1 MKKMKLFKNIL
12 GVFFLSILLFT
23 GCQEEDKEFGDL
35 IAPTNITLSYEVLGQ
50 DDENPNGDGSGIVNF
65 SATADDAITFIYS
78 FGDNT
83 NNASAPNG
91 ASSHRFTRTGISS
104 YNVTV
109 IASGIGGVTSSSSVN
124 ITVFSAFDDIEAKS
138 FLSGAPISQDTDG
151 TDVISISAPATKTW
165 YLDDS
170 KTGHLGVGPSLA
182 FDIEIYGAPREYYYP
197 SFFAAPP
204 GTFCGSD
211 GDCFCDDELI
221 FTLNPDGSMNYLL
234 DNKGTTFFNG
244 NAAHQ
249 AIAGGAGGADA
260 CLDFNTSTVSNVSF
274 APGSEDWSL
283 VADPSFEARGTQM
296 NFSDSGFMSYYVGS
310 SSYEIIEITETEL
323 YVRTLDA
330 VDPNLAW
337 YHKFTSSPGG
347 GGDVDDG
354 YVYTNLV
361 WEDDFNTAGAPDST
375 KWTYDLGTTDIFGN
389 VGWGN
394 QEAQSYTDN
403 AENVI
408 VENGSLKI
416 TAKKEGG
423 DYTSARIKT
432 QGLYD
437 FTYGRVEVRAKLPSA
452 QGTWPAIWM
461 LGSNHPTVGWPSSGE
476 VDIMEQRGNDK
487 SYVEGTCHWYNTAGV
502 NNASYG
508 ENTPIENPSTEFHLY
523 TLEWTEDAIK
533 IFLDDVKYYELPN
546 SADLPFNAN
555 FYLILNIAMGGT
567 NGGDID
573 PAFTQDTME
582 IDYIKVFQ

>member
-1 MKKMKLFKNIL
+1 MKTMKTFKKIIGLFI
-12 GVFFLSILLFT
+12 LSISLFT
-23 GCQEEDKEFGDL
+23 SCQDEDQEFGAL
-35 IAPTNITLSYEVLGQ
+35 KAPTNITLNYEILGQ
-50 DDENPNGDGSGIVNF
+50 DADNPNGDGSGIVNF
-65 SATADDAITFIYS
+65 SATADDAITYIFS

-83 NNASAPNG
+83 DNASAPSGN
-91 ASSHRFTRTGISS
+91 SSHRFTRTGLSS

-109 IASGIGGVTSSSSVN
+109 TASGLGGVSSSKSIN
-124 ITVFSAFDDIEAKS
+124 IEVFSAFDDIEAKS
-138 FLSGAPISQDTDG
+138 FLSGAPISQDSDG
-151 TDVISISAPATKTW
+151 VDVIDISSPATKVW

-182 FDIEIYGAPREYYYP
+182 FDIQIYGAPREYYYP
-197 SFFAAPP
+197 SFFSAAP
-204 GTFCGSD
+204 GTFCGND

-249 AIAGGAGGADA
+249 AIAGGAGGGDA
-260 CLDFNTSTVSNVSF
+260 CLDFDTSTVSNVSF

-283 VADPSFEARGTQM
+283 VADPSFESRGTQM

-330 VDPNLAW
+330 ADPNLAW
-337 YHKFTSSPGG
+337 YHKFTSTPGG
-347 GGDVDDG
+347 SGSDDE
-354 YVYTNLV
+354 YVFTDLV
-361 WEDDFNTAGAPDST
+361 WEDDFNTDGAPDST

-389 VGWGN
+389 TGWGN

-408 VENGSLKI
+408 VEGGSLKI
-416 TAKKEGG
+416 TAKKEGN

-437 FTYGRVEVRAKLPSA
+437 FTYGRVEVRAKLPAS

-461 LGSNHPTVGWPSSGE
+461 LGSNHPTAGWPYSGE
-476 VDIMEQRGNDK
+476 VDIMEQRGDDK
-487 SYVEGTCHWYNTAGV
+487 ERVLGTSHWYNTAGS

-508 ENTPIENPSTEFHLY
+508 ESTTVENPSTEFHLY
-523 TLEWTEDAIK
+523 TVEWTEGAVK
-533 IFLDDVKYYELPN
+533 IFLDDVKYYELAN
-546 SADLPFNAN
+546 SADLPFNAD
-555 FYLILNIAMGGT
+555 FYLILNVAMGGT
-567 NGGDID
+567 LGGDID
-573 PAFTQDTME
+573 PSFTQDTME

>member
-1 MKKMKLFKNIL
+1 ME
-12 GVFFLSILLFT
+12 LL
-23 GCQEEDKEFGDL
+23 K
-35 IAPTNITLSYEVLGQ
+35 APSNITLNYEILGQ
-50 DDENPNGDGSGIVNF
+50 DADNPNGDGSGIVNF
-65 SATADDAITFIYS
+65 SATADDAITYIYS

-83 NNASAPNG
+83 DNASAPSGN
-91 ASSHRFTRTGISS
+91 SSHRFTRTGLSS

-109 IASGIGGVTSSSSVN
+109 TASGLGGVTSSKSIN
-124 ITVFSAFDDIEAKS
+124 IEVFSAFDDIEAKS
-138 FLSGAPISQDTDG
+138 FLSGAPISQDSDG
-151 TDVISISAPATKTW
+151 VDVINISSPATKVW

-182 FDIEIYGAPREYYYP
+182 FDIQIYGAPREYYYP
-197 SFFAAPP
+197 SFFSAAP
-204 GTFCGSD
+204 GTFCGND

-249 AIAGGAGGADA
+249 AIAGGAGGGDA
-260 CLDFNTSTVSNVSF
+260 CLDFDTSTVSNVSF

-283 VADPSFEARGTQM
+283 VADPSFESRGTQM

-330 VDPNLAW
+330 ADPNLAW
-337 YHKFTSSPGG
+337 YHKFTSTPGG
-347 GGDVDDG
+347 SGSDDE
-354 YVYTNLV
+354 YVFTDLV
-361 WEDDFNTAGAPDST
+361 WEDDFNTDGAPDST

-389 VGWGN
+389 TGWGN

-408 VENGSLKI
+408 VEGGSLKI
-416 TAKKEGG
+416 TAKKEGN

-437 FTYGRVEVRAKLPSA
+437 FTYGRVEVRAKLPAS

-461 LGSNHPTVGWPSSGE
+461 LGSNHPTAGWPYSGE
-476 VDIMEQRGNDK
+476 VDIMEQRGDDK
-487 SYVEGTCHWYNTAGV
+487 ERVLGTSHWYNTAGS

-508 ENTPIENPSTEFHLY
+508 ESTTVENPSTEFHLY
-523 TLEWTEDAIK
+523 TVEWTEGAVK
-533 IFLDDVKYYELPN
+533 IFLDDVKYYELTN
-546 SADLPFNAN
+546 SADLPFNAD
-555 FYLILNIAMGGT
+555 FYLILNVAMGGT
-567 NGGDID
+567 LGGDID
-573 PAFTQDTME
+573 PSFTQDTME

>member
-1 MKKMKLFKNIL
+1 MKTFKKIIGLFI
-12 GVFFLSILLFT
+12 LSISLFT
-23 GCQEEDKEFGDL
+23 SCQDEDQEFGAL
-35 IAPTNITLSYEVLGQ
+35 KAPTNITLNYEVLGQ
-50 DDENPNGDGSGIVNF
+50 DADNPNGDGSGIVNF
-65 SATADDAITFIYS
+65 SATADDAITYIYS

-83 NNASAPNG
+83 DNASAPSGN
-91 ASSHRFTRTGISS
+91 SSHRFTRTGLSS

-109 IASGIGGVTSSSSVN
+109 TASGLGGVTSSKSIN
-124 ITVFSAFDDIEAKS
+124 IEVFSAFDDIEAKS
-138 FLSGAPISQDTDG
+138 FLSGAPISQDSDG
-151 TDVISISAPATKTW
+151 VDVINISSPATKVW

-182 FDIEIYGAPREYYYP
+182 FDIQIYGAPREYYYP
-197 SFFAAPP
+197 SFFSAAP
-204 GTFCGSD
+204 GTFCGND

-249 AIAGGAGGADA
+249 AIAGGAGGGDA
-260 CLDFNTSTVSNVSF
+260 CLDFDTSTVSNVSF

-283 VADPSFEARGTQM
+283 VADPSFESRGTQM

-330 VDPNLAW
+330 ADPNLAW
-337 YHKFTSSPGG
+337 YHKFTSTPGG
-347 GGDVDDG
+347 SGSDDE
-354 YVYTNLV
+354 YVFTDLV
-361 WEDDFNTAGAPDST
+361 WEDDFNTDGAPDST

-389 VGWGN
+389 TGWGN

-403 AENVI
+403 SENVI
-408 VENGSLKI
+408 VEGGSLKI
-416 TAKKEGG
+416 TAKKEGN

-437 FTYGRVEVRAKLPSA
+437 FTYGRVEVRAKLPAS

-461 LGSNHPTVGWPSSGE
+461 LGSNHPTAGWPYSGE
-476 VDIMEQRGNDK
+476 VDIMEQRGDDK
-487 SYVEGTCHWYNTAGV
+487 ERVLGTSHWYNTAGS

-508 ENTPIENPSTEFHLY
+508 ESTTVENPSTEFHLY
-523 TLEWTEDAIK
+523 TVEWTEGAVK
-533 IFLDDVKYYELPN
+533 IFLDDVKYYELTN
-546 SADLPFNAN
+546 SADLPFNAD
-555 FYLILNIAMGGT
+555 FYLILNVAMGGT
-567 NGGDID
+567 LGGDID
-573 PAFTQDTME
+573 PSFTQDTME

>member
-1 MKKMKLFKNIL
+1 MKTMKTFKKIIGLFI
-12 GVFFLSILLFT
+12 LSIFLFT
-23 GCQEEDKEFGDL
+23 SCQDEDQEFGAL
-35 IAPTNITLSYEVLGQ
+35 KAPSNITLNYEIFGQ
-50 DDENPNGDGSGIVNF
+50 DADNPNGDGSGIVNF
-65 SATADDAITFIYS
+65 SATADDAITYIYS

-83 NNASAPNG
+83 DNASAPSGN
-91 ASSHRFTRTGISS
+91 SSHRFTRTGLSS

-109 IASGIGGVTSSSSVN
+109 TASGLGGVTSSKSIN
-124 ITVFSAFDDIEAKS
+124 IEVFSAFDDIEAKS
-138 FLSGAPISQDTDG
+138 FLSGAPISQDSDG
-151 TDVISISAPATKTW
+151 LDVINISSPVTKVW

-182 FDIEIYGAPREYYYP
+182 FDIQIYGAPREYYYP
-197 SFFAAPP
+197 SFFSAPP
-204 GTFCGSD
+204 GTFCGND

-234 DNKGTTFFNG
+234 DNKGTTFFNA

-249 AIAGGAGGADA
+249 AIAGGAGGGDA
-260 CLDFNTSTVSNVSF
+260 CLDFDTSTVSNVSF

-283 VADPSFEARGTQM
+283 VADPSFESRGTQM

-330 VDPNLAW
+330 ADPNLAW
-337 YHKFTSSPGG
+337 YHKFTSTPGG
-347 GGDVDDG
+347 SGSDDE
-354 YVYTNLV
+354 YVFTDLV
-361 WEDDFNTAGAPDST
+361 WEDDFNTDGAPDST

-389 VGWGN
+389 TGWGN

-408 VENGSLKI
+408 VEGGSLKI
-416 TAKKEGG
+416 TAKKEGN

-437 FTYGRVEVRAKLPSA
+437 FTYGRVEVRAKLPAS

-461 LGSNHPTVGWPSSGE
+461 LGSNHPTAGWPYSGE
-476 VDIMEQRGNDK
+476 VDIMEQRGDDK
-487 SYVEGTCHWYNTAGV
+487 GRVLGTSHWYNTAGS

-508 ENTPIENPSTEFHLY
+508 ESTTVENPSTEFHLY
-523 TLEWTEDAIK
+523 TVEWTEGAVK
-533 IFLDDVKYYELPN
+533 IFLDDVKYYELTN
-546 SADLPFNAN
+546 SADLPFNAD
-555 FYLILNIAMGGT
+555 FYLILNVAMGGT
-567 NGGDID
+567 LGGDID
-573 PAFTQDTME
+573 PSFTQDTME

>member
-1 MKKMKLFKNIL
+1 MKNINYIITVL
-12 GVFFLSILLFT
+12 FAIVFTFI
-23 GCQEEDKEFGDL
+23 GCQEENKEFGDL
-35 IAPTNITLSYEVLGQ
+35 ITPTNITLSYEVVGQ
-50 DDENPNGDGSGIVNF
+50 DAENPNGDGSGIVNF
-65 SATADDAITFIYS
+65 FATADDAITFIYN

-83 NNASAPNG
+83 DNESASNG
-91 ASSHRFTRTGISS
+91 VSSHRFTRTGISS
-104 YNVTV
+104 YNITV
-109 IASGIGGVTSSSSVN
+109 IASGIGGITSSSSLN
-124 ITVFSAFDDIEAKS
+124 ITVFSVFDDIEARS

-151 TDVISISAPATKTW
+151 TDVITISAPATKTW

-182 FDIEIYGAPREYYYP
+182 FDIEIYGAPKEYYYP

-204 GTFCGSD
+204 GTFCG
-211 GDCFCDDELI
+211 GGGGCFCDDELI

-283 VADPSFEARGTQM
+283 VADTSFEARGTQM

-337 YHKFTSSPGG
+337 YHKFTSSPG

-487 SYVEGTCHWYNTAGV
+487 SYVEGTCHWYNTAGA

-533 IFLDDVKYYELPN
+533 IFLDDVQYYELPN
-546 SADLPFNAN
+546 SVDLPFNGN
-555 FYLILNIAMGGT
+555 FYLILNVAMGGT
-567 NGGDID
+567 NGGNID
-573 PAFTQDTME
+573 PAFTEDTME
-582 IDYIKVFQ
+582 IDYVKVFQ

>member
-1 MKKMKLFKNIL
+1 MKLFKNIL

-35 IAPTNITLSYEVLGQ
+35 IAPTNINLSYEVLGQ

-91 ASSHRFTRTGISS
+91 ATSHRFTRTGISS

-109 IASGIGGVTSSSSVN
+109 IASGKGGITSSSSVN

-138 FLSGAPISQDTDG
+138 FLTGAPISQDTDG
-151 TDVISISAPATKTW
+151 ADVISISAPATKTW

-283 VADPSFEARGTQM
+283 VADPSFESRGTQM

-330 VDPNLAW
+330 ADPNLAW

-347 GGDVDDG
+347 GDVDNG
-354 YVYTNLV
+354 YVYTNLI
-361 WEDDFNTAGAPDST
+361 WEDDFNTAGAPDDT
-375 KWTYDLGTTDIFGN
+375 KWTYDLGTGSN
-389 VGWGN
+389 GWGN
-394 QEAQSYTDN
+394 GESQSYTNDS
-403 AENVI
+403 ENVI
-408 VENGSLKI
+408 VEDGSLKI
-416 TAKKEGG
+416 TAIKEGAN
-423 DYTSARIKT
+423 YTSARIKS
-432 QGLYD
+432 QGLYE
-437 FTYGRVEVRAKLPSA
+437 FTYGRVEVRAKLI
-452 QGTWPAIWM
+452 Q
-461 LGSNHPTVGWPSSGE
+461 
-476 VDIMEQRGNDK
+476 
-487 SYVEGTCHWYNTAGV
+487 
-502 NNASYG
+502 
-508 ENTPIENPSTEFHLY
+508 
-523 TLEWTEDAIK
+523 
-533 IFLDDVKYYELPN
+533 
-546 SADLPFNAN
+546 
-555 FYLILNIAMGGT
+555 
-567 NGGDID
+567 
-573 PAFTQDTME
+573 
-582 IDYIKVFQ
+582 

>member
-1 MKKMKLFKNIL
+1 MKTMKTFKKIIGLFI
-12 GVFFLSILLFT
+12 LSISLFT
-23 GCQEEDKEFGDL
+23 SCQDEDQEFGAL
-35 IAPTNITLSYEVLGQ
+35 KAPTNITLNYEVLGQ
-50 DDENPNGDGSGIVNF
+50 DADNPNGDGSGIVNF
-65 SATADDAITFIYS
+65 SATADDAITYIYS

-83 NNASAPNG
+83 DNASAPSGN
-91 ASSHRFTRTGISS
+91 SSHRFTRTGLSS

-109 IASGIGGVTSSSSVN
+109 TASGLGGVTSSKSIN
-124 ITVFSAFDDIEAKS
+124 IEVFSAFDDIEAKS
-138 FLSGAPISQDTDG
+138 FLSGAPISQDSDG
-151 TDVISISAPATKTW
+151 LDVINISSPVTKVW

-182 FDIEIYGAPREYYYP
+182 FDIQIYGAPREYYYP
-197 SFFAAPP
+197 SFFSAAP
-204 GTFCGSD
+204 GTFCGND

-221 FTLNPDGSMNYLL
+221 FTLNPDGSMDYLL

-249 AIAGGAGGADA
+249 AIAGGAGGGDA
-260 CLDFNTSTVSNVSF
+260 CLDFDTSTVSNVSF

-283 VADPSFEARGTQM
+283 VADPSFESRGTQM

-330 VDPNLAW
+330 ADPNLAW
-337 YHKFTSSPGG
+337 YHKFTSTPGG
-347 GGDVDDG
+347 SGSDDE
-354 YVYTNLV
+354 YVFTDLV
-361 WEDDFNTAGAPDST
+361 WEDDFNTDGAPDST

-389 VGWGN
+389 TGWGN

-408 VENGSLKI
+408 VEGGSLKI
-416 TAKKEGG
+416 TAKKEGN

-437 FTYGRVEVRAKLPSA
+437 FTYGRVEVRAKLPAS

-461 LGSNHPTVGWPSSGE
+461 LGSNHPTAGWPYSGE
-476 VDIMEQRGNDK
+476 VDIMEQRGDDK
-487 SYVEGTCHWYNTAGV
+487 ERVLGTSHWYNTAGS

-508 ENTPIENPSTEFHLY
+508 ESTTVENPSTEFHLY
-523 TLEWTEDAIK
+523 TVEWTEGAVK
-533 IFLDDVKYYELPN
+533 IFLDDVKYYELTN
-546 SADLPFNAN
+546 SADLPFNAD
-555 FYLILNIAMGGT
+555 FYLILNVAMGGT
-567 NGGDID
+567 LGGDID
-573 PAFTQDTME
+573 PSFTQDTME

>member
-1 MKKMKLFKNIL
+1 MKTFKKIIGLFI
-12 GVFFLSILLFT
+12 LSISLFT
-23 GCQEEDKEFGDL
+23 SCQDEDQEFGAL
-35 IAPTNITLSYEVLGQ
+35 KAPTNITLNYEVLGQ
-50 DDENPNGDGSGIVNF
+50 DADNPNGDGSGIVNF
-65 SATADDAITFIYS
+65 SATADDAITYIYS

-83 NNASAPNG
+83 DNASAPSGN
-91 ASSHRFTRTGISS
+91 SSHRFTRTGLSS

-109 IASGIGGVTSSSSVN
+109 TASGLGGVTSSKSIN
-124 ITVFSAFDDIEAKS
+124 IEVFSAFDDIEAKS
-138 FLSGAPISQDTDG
+138 FLSGAPISQDSDG
-151 TDVISISAPATKTW
+151 LDVINISSPVTKVW

-182 FDIEIYGAPREYYYP
+182 FDIQIYGAPREYYYP
-197 SFFAAPP
+197 SFFSAAP
-204 GTFCGSD
+204 GTFCGND

-249 AIAGGAGGADA
+249 AIAGGAGGGDA
-260 CLDFNTSTVSNVSF
+260 CLDFDTSTVSNVSF

-283 VADPSFEARGTQM
+283 VADPSFESRGTQM

-330 VDPNLAW
+330 ADPNLAW
-337 YHKFTSSPGG
+337 YHKFTSTPGG
-347 GGDVDDG
+347 SGSDDE
-354 YVYTNLV
+354 YVFTDLV
-361 WEDDFNTAGAPDST
+361 WEDDFNTDGAPDST

-389 VGWGN
+389 TGWGN

-408 VENGSLKI
+408 VEGGSLKI
-416 TAKKEGG
+416 TAKKEGN

-437 FTYGRVEVRAKLPSA
+437 FTYGRVEVRAKLPAS

-461 LGSNHPTVGWPSSGE
+461 LGSNHPTAGWPYSGE
-476 VDIMEQRGNDK
+476 VDIMEQRGDDK
-487 SYVEGTCHWYNTAGV
+487 ERVLGTSHWYNTAGS

-508 ENTPIENPSTEFHLY
+508 ESTAVENPSTEFHLY
-523 TLEWTEDAIK
+523 TVEWTEGAVK
-533 IFLDDVKYYELPN
+533 IFLDDVKYYELTN
-546 SADLPFNAN
+546 SADLPFNAD
-555 FYLILNIAMGGT
+555 FYLILNVAMGGT
-567 NGGDID
+567 LGGDID
-573 PAFTQDTME
+573 PSFTQDTME

>member
-1 MKKMKLFKNIL
+1 MKTMKTFKKIIGLFIL
-12 GVFFLSILLFT
+12 SLSLFT
-23 GCQEEDKEFGDL
+23 SCQDEDQEFGVL
-35 IAPTNITLSYEVLGQ
+35 IAPTNITLNYEVLGQ
-50 DDENPNGDGSGIVNF
+50 DADNPNGDGSGIVNF
-65 SATADDAITFIYS
+65 SASADDAITYIYS

-83 NNASAPNG
+83 DNASAPSGN
-91 ASSHRFTRTGISS
+91 SSHRFTRTGLSS

-109 IASGIGGVTSSSSVN
+109 TASGLGGVTSSKSIN
-124 ITVFSAFDDIEAKS
+124 IEVFSAFDDIEAKS
-138 FLSGAPISQDTDG
+138 FLTGAPISQDSDG
-151 TDVISISAPATKTW
+151 LDVIDISSPATKTW

-182 FDIEIYGAPREYYYP
+182 FDIQIYGAPREYYYP
-197 SFFAAPP
+197 SFFSAAP
-204 GTFCGSD
+204 GTFCGND

-221 FTLNPDGSMNYLL
+221 FTLNPDGSMDYLL

-249 AIAGGAGGADA
+249 AIAGGAGGGDA
-260 CLDFNTSTVSNVSF
+260 CLDFDTSTVSNVSF

-283 VADPSFEARGTQM
+283 VADPSFESRGTQM

-330 VDPNLAW
+330 ADPNLAW
-337 YHKFTSSPGG
+337 YHKFTSIPGG
-347 GGDVDDG
+347 GDSDDE
-354 YVYTNLV
+354 YVFTDLV
-361 WEDDFNTAGAPDST
+361 WEDDFNTDGTPDSS

-389 VGWGN
+389 TGWGN

-403 AENVI
+403 PENVI
-408 VENGSLKI
+408 VEGGSLKI
-416 TAKKEGG
+416 TAKKEGN

-437 FTYGRVEVRAKLPSA
+437 FTYGRVEVRAKLPAS

-461 LGSNHPTVGWPSSGE
+461 LGSNHPTAGWPYSGE
-476 VDIMEQRGNDK
+476 VDIMEQRGDDK
-487 SYVEGTCHWYNTAGV
+487 ERVLGTSHWYNTAGS

-508 ENTPIENPSTEFHLY
+508 ENTTVENSSTEFHLY
-523 TLEWTEDAIK
+523 TVEWTEGAVK
-533 IFLDDVKYYELPN
+533 IFLDDVKYYELTN
-546 SADLPFNAN
+546 SADLPFNAD
-555 FYLILNIAMGGT
+555 FYLILNVAMGGT
-567 NGGDID
+567 LGGDID
-573 PAFTQDTME
+573 PSFTQDTME

>member
-1 MKKMKLFKNIL
+1 MKRFKKINGLFI
-12 GVFFLSILLFT
+12 LSIFLFT
-23 GCQEEDKEFGDL
+23 SCQDEDQEFGAL
-35 IAPTNITLSYEVLGQ
+35 KAPSNITLNYEIFGQ
-50 DDENPNGDGSGIVNF
+50 DADNPNGDGSGIVNF
-65 SATADDAITFIYS
+65 SATADDAITYIYS

-83 NNASAPNG
+83 DNASAPSGN
-91 ASSHRFTRTGISS
+91 SSHRFTRTGLSS

-109 IASGIGGVTSSSSVN
+109 TASGLGGVTSSKSIN
-124 ITVFSAFDDIEAKS
+124 IEVFSAFDDIEAKS
-138 FLSGAPISQDTDG
+138 FLSGAPISQDSDG
-151 TDVISISAPATKTW
+151 LDVINISSPVTKVW

-182 FDIEIYGAPREYYYP
+182 FDIQIYGAPREYYYP
-197 SFFAAPP
+197 SFFSAPP
-204 GTFCGSD
+204 GTFCGND

-234 DNKGTTFFNG
+234 DNKGTTFFNA

-249 AIAGGAGGADA
+249 AIAGGAGGGDA
-260 CLDFNTSTVSNVSF
+260 CLDFDTSTVSNVSF

-283 VADPSFEARGTQM
+283 VADPSFESRGTQM

-330 VDPNLAW
+330 ADPNLAW
-337 YHKFTSSPGG
+337 YHKFTSTPGG
-347 GGDVDDG
+347 SGSDDE
-354 YVYTNLV
+354 YVFTDLV
-361 WEDDFNTAGAPDST
+361 WEDDFNTDGAPDST

-389 VGWGN
+389 TGWGN

-408 VENGSLKI
+408 VEGGSLKI
-416 TAKKEGG
+416 TAKKEGN

-437 FTYGRVEVRAKLPSA
+437 FTYGRVEVRAKLPAS

-461 LGSNHPTVGWPSSGE
+461 LGSNHPTAGWPYSGE
-476 VDIMEQRGNDK
+476 VDIMEQRGDDK
-487 SYVEGTCHWYNTAGV
+487 ERVLGTSHWYNTAGS

-508 ENTPIENPSTEFHLY
+508 ESTTVENPSTEFHLY
-523 TLEWTEDAIK
+523 TVEWTEGAVK
-533 IFLDDVKYYELPN
+533 IFLDDVKYYELTN
-546 SADLPFNAN
+546 SADLPFNAD
-555 FYLILNIAMGGT
+555 FYLILNVAMGGT
-567 NGGDID
+567 LGGDID
-573 PAFTQDTME
+573 PSFTQDTME

>member
-1 MKKMKLFKNIL
+1 MKTFKKIIGLFI
-12 GVFFLSILLFT
+12 LSIFLFT
-23 GCQEEDKEFGDL
+23 SCQDEDQEFGAL
-35 IAPTNITLSYEVLGQ
+35 KAPSNITLNYEIFGQ
-50 DDENPNGDGSGIVNF
+50 DADNPNGDGSGIVNF
-65 SATADDAITFIYS
+65 SATADDAITYIYS

-83 NNASAPNG
+83 DNASAPSGN
-91 ASSHRFTRTGISS
+91 SSHRFTRTGLSS

-109 IASGIGGVTSSSSVN
+109 TASGLGGVTSSKSIN
-124 ITVFSAFDDIEAKS
+124 IEVFSAFDDIEAKS
-138 FLSGAPISQDTDG
+138 FLSGAPISQDSDG
-151 TDVISISAPATKTW
+151 LDVINISSPVTKVW

-182 FDIEIYGAPREYYYP
+182 FDIQIYGAPREYYYP
-197 SFFAAPP
+197 SFFSAAP
-204 GTFCGSD
+204 GTFCGND

-234 DNKGTTFFNG
+234 DNKGTTFFNA

-249 AIAGGAGGADA
+249 AIAGGAGGGDA
-260 CLDFNTSTVSNVSF
+260 CLDFDTSTVSNVSF

-283 VADPSFEARGTQM
+283 VADPSFESRGTQM

-330 VDPNLAW
+330 ADPNLAW
-337 YHKFTSSPGG
+337 YHKFTSTPGG
-347 GGDVDDG
+347 SGSDDE
-354 YVYTNLV
+354 YVFTDLV
-361 WEDDFNTAGAPDST
+361 WEDDFNTDGAPDST

-389 VGWGN
+389 TGWGN

-408 VENGSLKI
+408 VEGGSLKI
-416 TAKKEGG
+416 TAKKEGN

-437 FTYGRVEVRAKLPSA
+437 FTYGRVEVRAKLPAS

-461 LGSNHPTVGWPSSGE
+461 LGSNHPTAGWPYSGE
-476 VDIMEQRGNDK
+476 VDIMEQRGDDK
-487 SYVEGTCHWYNTAGV
+487 ERVLGTSHWYNTAGS

-508 ENTPIENPSTEFHLY
+508 ESTTVENPSTEFHLY
-523 TLEWTEDAIK
+523 TVEWTEGAVK
-533 IFLDDVKYYELPN
+533 IFLDDVKYYELTN
-546 SADLPFNAN
+546 SADLPFNAD
-555 FYLILNIAMGGT
+555 FYLILNVAMGGT
-567 NGGDID
+567 LGGDID
-573 PAFTQDTME
+573 PSFTQDTME

>member
-1 MKKMKLFKNIL
+1 MKTFKKIIGLFIL
-12 GVFFLSILLFT
+12 SFSLFT
-23 GCQEEDKEFGDL
+23 SCQDEDQEFGAL
-35 IAPTNITLSYEVLGQ
+35 KAPTNITLNYEVLGQ
-50 DDENPNGDGSGIVNF
+50 DADNPNGDGSGIVNF
-65 SATADDAITFIYS
+65 SATADDAITYIYS

-83 NNASAPNG
+83 DNASAPSGN
-91 ASSHRFTRTGISS
+91 SSHRFTRTGLSS

-109 IASGIGGVTSSSSVN
+109 TASGLGGVTSSKSIN
-124 ITVFSAFDDIEAKS
+124 IEVFSAFDDIEAKS
-138 FLSGAPISQDTDG
+138 FLSGAPISQDSDG
-151 TDVISISAPATKTW
+151 LDVINISSPVTKVW

-182 FDIEIYGAPREYYYP
+182 FDIQIYGAPREYYYP
-197 SFFAAPP
+197 SFFSAAP
-204 GTFCGSD
+204 GTFCGND

-249 AIAGGAGGADA
+249 AIAGGAGGGDA
-260 CLDFNTSTVSNVSF
+260 CLDFDTSTVSNVSF

-283 VADPSFEARGTQM
+283 VADPSFESRGTQM

-330 VDPNLAW
+330 ADPNLAW
-337 YHKFTSSPGG
+337 YHKFTSTPGG
-347 GGDVDDG
+347 SGSDDE
-354 YVYTNLV
+354 YVFTDLV
-361 WEDDFNTAGAPDST
+361 WEDDFNTDGAPDST

-389 VGWGN
+389 TGWGN

-408 VENGSLKI
+408 VEGGSLKI
-416 TAKKEGG
+416 TAKKEGN

-437 FTYGRVEVRAKLPSA
+437 FTYGRVEVRAKLPAS

-461 LGSNHPTVGWPSSGE
+461 LGSNHPTAGWPYSGE
-476 VDIMEQRGNDK
+476 VDIMEQRGDDK
-487 SYVEGTCHWYNTAGV
+487 ERVLGTSHWYNTAGS

-508 ENTPIENPSTEFHLY
+508 ESTTVENPSTEFHLY
-523 TLEWTEDAIK
+523 TVEWTEGAVK
-533 IFLDDVKYYELPN
+533 IFLDDVKYYELTN
-546 SADLPFNAN
+546 SADLPFNAD
-555 FYLILNIAMGGT
+555 FYLILNVAMGGT
-567 NGGDID
+567 LGGDID
-573 PAFTQDTME
+573 PSFTQDTME

>member
-1 MKKMKLFKNIL
+1 MKTMKTFKKIIGLFI
-12 GVFFLSILLFT
+12 LSISLFT
-23 GCQEEDKEFGDL
+23 SCQDEDQEFGAL
-35 IAPTNITLSYEVLGQ
+35 KAPTNITLNYEVLGQ
-50 DDENPNGDGSGIVNF
+50 DADNPNGDGSGIVNF
-65 SATADDAITFIYS
+65 SATADDAITYIYS

-83 NNASAPNG
+83 DNASAPSGN
-91 ASSHRFTRTGISS
+91 SSHRFTRTGLSS

-109 IASGIGGVTSSSSVN
+109 TASGLGGVTSSKSIN
-124 ITVFSAFDDIEAKS
+124 IEVFSAFDDIEAKS
-138 FLSGAPISQDTDG
+138 FLSGAPISQDSDG
-151 TDVISISAPATKTW
+151 LDVINISSPVTKVW

-182 FDIEIYGAPREYYYP
+182 FDIQIYGAPREYYYP
-197 SFFAAPP
+197 SFFSAPP
-204 GTFCGSD
+204 GTFCGND

-234 DNKGTTFFNG
+234 DNKGTTFFNA

-249 AIAGGAGGADA
+249 AIAGGAGGGDA
-260 CLDFNTSTVSNVSF
+260 CLDFDTSTVSNVSF

-283 VADPSFEARGTQM
+283 VADPSFESRGTQM

-330 VDPNLAW
+330 ADPNLAW
-337 YHKFTSSPGG
+337 YHKFTSTPGG
-347 GGDVDDG
+347 SGSDDE
-354 YVYTNLV
+354 YVFTDLV
-361 WEDDFNTAGAPDST
+361 WEDDFNTDGAPDST

-389 VGWGN
+389 TGWGN

-408 VENGSLKI
+408 VEGGSLKI
-416 TAKKEGG
+416 TAKKEGN

-437 FTYGRVEVRAKLPSA
+437 FTYGRVEVRAKLPAS

-461 LGSNHPTVGWPSSGE
+461 LGSNHPTAGWPYSGE
-476 VDIMEQRGNDK
+476 VDIMEQRGDDK
-487 SYVEGTCHWYNTAGV
+487 ERVLGTSHWYNTAGS

-508 ENTPIENPSTEFHLY
+508 ESTTVENPSTEFHLY
-523 TLEWTEDAIK
+523 TVEWTEGAVK
-533 IFLDDVKYYELPN
+533 IFLDDVKYYELTN
-546 SADLPFNAN
+546 SADLPFNAD
-555 FYLILNIAMGGT
+555 FYLILNVAMGGT
-567 NGGDID
+567 LGGDID
-573 PAFTQDTME
+573 PSFTQDTME

>member
-1 MKKMKLFKNIL
+1 MKTFKKIIGLFI
-12 GVFFLSILLFT
+12 LSISLFT
-23 GCQEEDKEFGDL
+23 SCQDEDQEFGAL
-35 IAPTNITLSYEVLGQ
+35 KAPTNITLNYEVLGQ
-50 DDENPNGDGSGIVNF
+50 DADNPNGDGSGIVNF
-65 SATADDAITFIYS
+65 SATADDAITYIYS

-83 NNASAPNG
+83 DNASAPSGN
-91 ASSHRFTRTGISS
+91 SSHRFTRTGLSS

-109 IASGIGGVTSSSSVN
+109 TASGLGGVTSSKSIN
-124 ITVFSAFDDIEAKS
+124 IEVFSAFDDIEAKS
-138 FLSGAPISQDTDG
+138 FLSGAPISQDSDG
-151 TDVISISAPATKTW
+151 VDVINISSPATKVW

-182 FDIEIYGAPREYYYP
+182 FDIQIYGAPREYYYP
-197 SFFAAPP
+197 SFFSAAP
-204 GTFCGSD
+204 GTFCGND

-249 AIAGGAGGADA
+249 AIAGGAGGGDA
-260 CLDFNTSTVSNVSF
+260 CLDFDTSTVSNVSF

-283 VADPSFEARGTQM
+283 VADPSFESRGTQM

-330 VDPNLAW
+330 ADPNLAW
-337 YHKFTSSPGG
+337 YHKFTSTPGG
-347 GGDVDDG
+347 SGSDDE
-354 YVYTNLV
+354 YVFTDLV
-361 WEDDFNTAGAPDST
+361 WEDDFNTDGAPDST

-389 VGWGN
+389 TGWGN

-408 VENGSLKI
+408 VEGGSLKI
-416 TAKKEGG
+416 TAKKEGN

-437 FTYGRVEVRAKLPSA
+437 FTYGRVEVRAKLPAS

-461 LGSNHPTVGWPSSGE
+461 LGSNHPTAGWPYSGE
-476 VDIMEQRGNDK
+476 VDIMEQRGDDK
-487 SYVEGTCHWYNTAGV
+487 ERVLGTSHWYNTAGS

-508 ENTPIENPSTEFHLY
+508 ESTTVENPSTEFHLY
-523 TLEWTEDAIK
+523 TVEWTEGAVK
-533 IFLDDVKYYELPN
+533 IFLDDVKYYELTN
-546 SADLPFNAN
+546 SADLPFNAD
-555 FYLILNIAMGGT
+555 FYLILNVAMGGT
-567 NGGDID
+567 LGGDID
-573 PAFTQDTME
+573 PSFTQDTME

>member
-1 MKKMKLFKNIL
+1 MKTMKTFKKIIGLFIL
-12 GVFFLSILLFT
+12 SFSLFT
-23 GCQEEDKEFGDL
+23 SCQDEDQEFGVL
-35 IAPTNITLSYEVLGQ
+35 KAPSNITLNYEILGQ
-50 DDENPNGDGSGIVNF
+50 DADNPNGDGSGIVNF
-65 SATADDAITFIYS
+65 SASADDAITYIYS

-83 NNASAPNG
+83 NNASAPSGN
-91 ASSHRFTRTGISS
+91 SSHRFTRTGLSS

-109 IASGIGGVTSSSSVN
+109 TASGLGGVTSSKSIN
-124 ITVFSAFDDIEAKS
+124 IEVFSAFDDIEAKS
-138 FLSGAPISQDTDG
+138 FLTGAPISQDSDG
-151 TDVISISAPATKTW
+151 VDVIDISSPATKTW

-182 FDIEIYGAPREYYYP
+182 FDIQIYGAPREYYYP
-197 SFFAAPP
+197 SFFSAAP
-204 GTFCGSD
+204 GTFCGND

-249 AIAGGAGGADA
+249 AIAGGAGGGDA
-260 CLDFNTSTVSNVSF
+260 CLDFDTSTVSNVSF

-283 VADPSFEARGTQM
+283 VADPSFESRGTQM

-330 VDPNLAW
+330 ADPNLAW
-337 YHKFTSSPGG
+337 YHKFTSTPGG
-347 GGDVDDG
+347 SGSDDE
-354 YVYTNLV
+354 YVFTDLV
-361 WEDDFNTAGAPDST
+361 WEDDFNTDGAPDST

-389 VGWGN
+389 TGWGN

-408 VENGSLKI
+408 VEGGSLKI
-416 TAKKEGG
+416 TAKKEGN

-437 FTYGRVEVRAKLPSA
+437 FTYGRVEVRAKLPAS

-461 LGSNHPTVGWPSSGE
+461 LGSNHPTAGWPYSGE
-476 VDIMEQRGNDK
+476 VDIMEQRGDDK
-487 SYVEGTCHWYNTAGV
+487 GRVLGTSHWYNTAGS

-508 ENTPIENPSTEFHLY
+508 ESTTVENPSTEFHLY
-523 TLEWTEDAIK
+523 TVEWTEGAVK
-533 IFLDDVKYYELPN
+533 IFLDDVKYYELTN
-546 SADLPFNAN
+546 SADLPFNAD
-555 FYLILNIAMGGT
+555 FYLILNVAMGGT
-567 NGGDID
+567 LGGDID
-573 PAFTQDTME
+573 PSFTQDTME

>member
-1 MKKMKLFKNIL
+1 MKTFKKIIGLFI
-12 GVFFLSILLFT
+12 LSIFLFT
-23 GCQEEDKEFGDL
+23 SCQDEDQEFGAL
-35 IAPTNITLSYEVLGQ
+35 KAPSNITLNYEIFGQ
-50 DDENPNGDGSGIVNF
+50 DADNPNGDGSGIVNF
-65 SATADDAITFIYS
+65 SATADDAITYIYS

-83 NNASAPNG
+83 DNASAPSGN
-91 ASSHRFTRTGISS
+91 SSHRFTRTGLSS

-109 IASGIGGVTSSSSVN
+109 TASGLGGVTSSKSIN
-124 ITVFSAFDDIEAKS
+124 IEVFSAFDDIEAKS
-138 FLSGAPISQDTDG
+138 FLSGAPISQDSDG
-151 TDVISISAPATKTW
+151 LDVINISSPVTKVW

-182 FDIEIYGAPREYYYP
+182 FDIQIYGAPREYYYP
-197 SFFAAPP
+197 SFFSAPP
-204 GTFCGSD
+204 GTFCGND

-234 DNKGTTFFNG
+234 DNKGTTFFNA

-249 AIAGGAGGADA
+249 AIAGGAGGGDA
-260 CLDFNTSTVSNVSF
+260 CLDFDTSTVSNVSF

-283 VADPSFEARGTQM
+283 VADPSFESRGTQM

-330 VDPNLAW
+330 ADPNLAW
-337 YHKFTSSPGG
+337 YHKFTSTPGG
-347 GGDVDDG
+347 SGSDDE
-354 YVYTNLV
+354 YVFTDLV
-361 WEDDFNTAGAPDST
+361 WEDDFNTDGAPDST

-389 VGWGN
+389 TGWGN

-408 VENGSLKI
+408 VEGGSLKI
-416 TAKKEGG
+416 TAKKEGN

-437 FTYGRVEVRAKLPSA
+437 FTYGRVEVRAKLPAS

-461 LGSNHPTVGWPSSGE
+461 LGSNHPTAGWPYSGE
-476 VDIMEQRGNDK
+476 VDIMEQRGDDK
-487 SYVEGTCHWYNTAGV
+487 ERVLGTSHWYNTAGS

-508 ENTPIENPSTEFHLY
+508 ESTTVENPSTEFHLY
-523 TLEWTEDAIK
+523 TVEWTEGAVK
-533 IFLDDVKYYELPN
+533 IFLDDVKYYELTN
-546 SADLPFNAN
+546 SADLPFNAD
-555 FYLILNIAMGGT
+555 FYLILNVAMGGT
-567 NGGDID
+567 LGGDID
-573 PAFTQDTME
+573 PSFTQDTME

>member
-1 MKKMKLFKNIL
+1 MKTFKKIIGLFI
-12 GVFFLSILLFT
+12 LSISLFT
-23 GCQEEDKEFGDL
+23 SCQDEDQEFGAL
-35 IAPTNITLSYEVLGQ
+35 KAPTNITLNYEVLGQ
-50 DDENPNGDGSGIVNF
+50 DADNPNGDGSGIVNF
-65 SATADDAITFIYS
+65 SATADDAITYIYS

-83 NNASAPNG
+83 DNASAPSGN
-91 ASSHRFTRTGISS
+91 SSHRFTRTGLSS

-109 IASGIGGVTSSSSVN
+109 TASGLGGVTSSKSIN
-124 ITVFSAFDDIEAKS
+124 IEVFSAFDDIEAKS
-138 FLSGAPISQDTDG
+138 FLSGAPISQDSDG
-151 TDVISISAPATKTW
+151 VDVINISSPATKVW

-182 FDIEIYGAPREYYYP
+182 FDIQIYGAPREYYYP
-197 SFFAAPP
+197 SFFSAAP
-204 GTFCGSD
+204 GTFCGND

-249 AIAGGAGGADA
+249 AIAGGAGGGDA
-260 CLDFNTSTVSNVSF
+260 CLDFDTSTVSNVSF

-283 VADPSFEARGTQM
+283 VADPSFESRGTQM

-330 VDPNLAW
+330 ADPNLAW
-337 YHKFTSSPGG
+337 YHKFTSTPGG
-347 GGDVDDG
+347 SGSDDE
-354 YVYTNLV
+354 YVFTDLV
-361 WEDDFNTAGAPDST
+361 WEDDFNTDGAPDST

-389 VGWGN
+389 TGWGN

-408 VENGSLKI
+408 VEGGSLKI
-416 TAKKEGG
+416 TAKKEGN

-437 FTYGRVEVRAKLPSA
+437 FTYGRVEVRAKLPAS

-461 LGSNHPTVGWPSSGE
+461 LGSNHPTAGWPYSGE
-476 VDIMEQRGNDK
+476 VDIMEQRGDDK
-487 SYVEGTCHWYNTAGV
+487 GRVLGTSHWYNTAGS

-508 ENTPIENPSTEFHLY
+508 ESTAVENPSTEFHLY
-523 TLEWTEDAIK
+523 TVEWTEGAVK
-533 IFLDDVKYYELPN
+533 IFLDDVKYYELTN
-546 SADLPFNAN
+546 SADLPFNAD
-555 FYLILNIAMGGT
+555 FYLILNVAMGGT
-567 NGGDID
+567 LGGDID
-573 PAFTQDTME
+573 PSFTQDTME

>member
-1 MKKMKLFKNIL
+1 MKTMKTFKKIIGLFI
-12 GVFFLSILLFT
+12 LSIFLFT
-23 GCQEEDKEFGDL
+23 SCQDEDQEFGAL
-35 IAPTNITLSYEVLGQ
+35 KAPSNITLNYEIFGQ
-50 DDENPNGDGSGIVNF
+50 DADNPNGDGSGIVNF
-65 SATADDAITFIYS
+65 SATADDAITYIYS

-83 NNASAPNG
+83 DNASAPSGN
-91 ASSHRFTRTGISS
+91 SSHRFTRTGLSS

-109 IASGIGGVTSSSSVN
+109 TASGLGGVTSSKSIN
-124 ITVFSAFDDIEAKS
+124 IEVFSAFDDIEAKS
-138 FLSGAPISQDTDG
+138 FLSGAPISQDSDG
-151 TDVISISAPATKTW
+151 LDVINISSPVTKVW

-182 FDIEIYGAPREYYYP
+182 FDIQIYGAPREYYYP
-197 SFFAAPP
+197 SFFSAPP
-204 GTFCGSD
+204 GTFCGND

-234 DNKGTTFFNG
+234 DNKGTTFFNA

-249 AIAGGAGGADA
+249 AIAGGAGGGDA
-260 CLDFNTSTVSNVSF
+260 CLDFDTSTVSNVSF

-283 VADPSFEARGTQM
+283 VADPSFESRGTQM

-330 VDPNLAW
+330 ADPNLAW
-337 YHKFTSSPGG
+337 YHKFTSTPGG
-347 GGDVDDG
+347 SGSDDE
-354 YVYTNLV
+354 YVFTDLV
-361 WEDDFNTAGAPDST
+361 WEDDFNTDGAPDST

-389 VGWGN
+389 TGWGN

-408 VENGSLKI
+408 VEGGSLKI
-416 TAKKEGG
+416 TAKKEGN

-437 FTYGRVEVRAKLPSA
+437 FTYGRVEVRAKLPAS

-461 LGSNHPTVGWPSSGE
+461 LGSNHPTAGWPYSGE
-476 VDIMEQRGNDK
+476 VDIMEQRGDDK
-487 SYVEGTCHWYNTAGV
+487 GRVLGTSHWYNTAGS

-508 ENTPIENPSTEFHLY
+508 ESTAVENPSTEFHLY
-523 TLEWTEDAIK
+523 TVEWTEGAVK
-533 IFLDDVKYYELPN
+533 IFLDDVKYYELTN
-546 SADLPFNAN
+546 SADLPFNAD
-555 FYLILNIAMGGT
+555 FYLILNVAMGGT
-567 NGGDID
+567 LGGDID
-573 PAFTQDTME
+573 PSFTQDTME

>member
-1 MKKMKLFKNIL
+1 MKTFKKIIGLFI
-12 GVFFLSILLFT
+12 LSISLFT
-23 GCQEEDKEFGDL
+23 SCQDEDQEFGAL
-35 IAPTNITLSYEVLGQ
+35 KAPTNITLNYEVLGQ
-50 DDENPNGDGSGIVNF
+50 DADNPNGDGSGIVNF
-65 SATADDAITFIYS
+65 SATADDAITYIYS

-83 NNASAPNG
+83 DNASAPSGN
-91 ASSHRFTRTGISS
+91 SSHRFTRTGLSS

-109 IASGIGGVTSSSSVN
+109 TASGLGGVTSSKSIN
-124 ITVFSAFDDIEAKS
+124 IEVFSAFDDIEAKS
-138 FLSGAPISQDTDG
+138 FLSGAPISQDSDG
-151 TDVISISAPATKTW
+151 LDVINISSPVTKVW

-182 FDIEIYGAPREYYYP
+182 FDIQIYGAPREYYYP
-197 SFFAAPP
+197 SFFSAPP
-204 GTFCGSD
+204 GTFCGND

-234 DNKGTTFFNG
+234 DNKGTTFFNA

-249 AIAGGAGGADA
+249 AIAGGAGGGDA
-260 CLDFNTSTVSNVSF
+260 CLDFDTSTVSNVSF

-283 VADPSFEARGTQM
+283 VADPSFESRGTQM

-330 VDPNLAW
+330 ADPNLAW
-337 YHKFTSSPGG
+337 YHKFTSTPGG
-347 GGDVDDG
+347 SGSDDE
-354 YVYTNLV
+354 YVFTDLV
-361 WEDDFNTAGAPDST
+361 WEDDFNTDGAPDST

-389 VGWGN
+389 TGWGN

-408 VENGSLKI
+408 VEGGSLKI
-416 TAKKEGG
+416 TAKKEGN

-437 FTYGRVEVRAKLPSA
+437 FTYGRVEVRAKLPAS

-461 LGSNHPTVGWPSSGE
+461 LGSNHPTAGWPYSGE
-476 VDIMEQRGNDK
+476 VDIMEQRGDDK
-487 SYVEGTCHWYNTAGV
+487 ERVLGTSHWYNTAGS

-508 ENTPIENPSTEFHLY
+508 ESTTVENPSTEFHLY
-523 TLEWTEDAIK
+523 TVEWTEGAVK
-533 IFLDDVKYYELPN
+533 IFLDDVKYYELTN
-546 SADLPFNAN
+546 SADLPFNAD
-555 FYLILNIAMGGT
+555 FYLILNVAMGGT
-567 NGGDID
+567 LGGDID
-573 PAFTQDTME
+573 PSFTQDTME

>member
-1 MKKMKLFKNIL
+1 M
-12 GVFFLSILLFT
+12 SIFLFT
-23 GCQEEDKEFGDL
+23 SCQDEDQEFGAL
-35 IAPTNITLSYEVLGQ
+35 KAPSNITLNYEIFGQ
-50 DDENPNGDGSGIVNF
+50 DADNPNGDGSGIVNF
-65 SATADDAITFIYS
+65 SATADDAITYIYS

-83 NNASAPNG
+83 DNASAPSGN
-91 ASSHRFTRTGISS
+91 SSHRFTRTGLSS

-109 IASGIGGVTSSSSVN
+109 TASGLGGVTSSKSIN
-124 ITVFSAFDDIEAKS
+124 IEVFSAFDDIEAKS
-138 FLSGAPISQDTDG
+138 FLSGAPISQDSDG
-151 TDVISISAPATKTW
+151 LDVINISSPVTKVW

-182 FDIEIYGAPREYYYP
+182 FDIQIYGAPREYYYP
-197 SFFAAPP
+197 SFFSAPP
-204 GTFCGSD
+204 GTFCGND

-234 DNKGTTFFNG
+234 DNKGTTFFNA

-249 AIAGGAGGADA
+249 AIAGGAGGGDA
-260 CLDFNTSTVSNVSF
+260 CLDFDTSTVSNVSF

-283 VADPSFEARGTQM
+283 VADPSFESRGTQM

-330 VDPNLAW
+330 ADPNLAW
-337 YHKFTSSPGG
+337 YHKFTSTPGG
-347 GGDVDDG
+347 SGSDDE
-354 YVYTNLV
+354 YVFTDLV
-361 WEDDFNTAGAPDST
+361 WEDDFNTDGAPDST

-389 VGWGN
+389 TGWGN

-408 VENGSLKI
+408 VEGGSLKI
-416 TAKKEGG
+416 TAKKEGN

-437 FTYGRVEVRAKLPSA
+437 FTYGRVEVRAKLPAS

-461 LGSNHPTVGWPSSGE
+461 LGSNHPTAGWPYSGE
-476 VDIMEQRGNDK
+476 VDIMEQRGDDK
-487 SYVEGTCHWYNTAGV
+487 ERVLGTSHWYNTAGS

-508 ENTPIENPSTEFHLY
+508 ESTAVENPSTEFHLY
-523 TLEWTEDAIK
+523 TVEWTEGAVK
-533 IFLDDVKYYELPN
+533 IFLDDVKYYELTN
-546 SADLPFNAN
+546 SADLPFNAD
-555 FYLILNIAMGGT
+555 FYLILNVAMGGT
-567 NGGDID
+567 LGGDID
-573 PAFTQDTME
+573 PSFTQDTME

>member
-1 MKKMKLFKNIL
+1 MKTFKKIIGLFI
-12 GVFFLSILLFT
+12 LSISLFT
-23 GCQEEDKEFGDL
+23 SCQDEDQEFGAL
-35 IAPTNITLSYEVLGQ
+35 KAPSNITLNYEVLGQ
-50 DDENPNGDGSGIVNF
+50 DADNPNGDGSGIVNF
-65 SATADDAITFIYS
+65 SATADNAITYIYS

-83 NNASAPNG
+83 DNASAPSGN
-91 ASSHRFTRTGISS
+91 SSHRFTRTGLSS

-109 IASGIGGVTSSSSVN
+109 TASGLGGVTSSKSIN
-124 ITVFSAFDDIEAKS
+124 IEVFSAFDDIEAKS
-138 FLSGAPISQDTDG
+138 FLSGAPISQDSDG
-151 TDVISISAPATKTW
+151 VDVINISSPATKVW

-182 FDIEIYGAPREYYYP
+182 FDIQIYGAPREYYYP
-197 SFFAAPP
+197 SFFSAAP
-204 GTFCGSD
+204 GTFCGND

-249 AIAGGAGGADA
+249 AIAGGAGGGDA
-260 CLDFNTSTVSNVSF
+260 CLDFDTSTVSNVSF

-283 VADPSFEARGTQM
+283 VADPSFESRGTQM

-330 VDPNLAW
+330 ADPNLAW
-337 YHKFTSSPGG
+337 YHKFTSTPGG
-347 GGDVDDG
+347 SGSDDE
-354 YVYTNLV
+354 YVFTDLV
-361 WEDDFNTAGAPDST
+361 WEDDFNTDGAPDST

-389 VGWGN
+389 TGWGN

-408 VENGSLKI
+408 VEGGSLKI
-416 TAKKEGG
+416 TAKKEGN

-437 FTYGRVEVRAKLPSA
+437 FTYGRVEVRAKLPASL
-452 QGTWPAIWM
+452 GTWPAIWM
-461 LGSNHPTVGWPSSGE
+461 LGSNHPTAGWPYSGE
-476 VDIMEQRGNDK
+476 VDIMEQRGDDK
-487 SYVEGTCHWYNTAGV
+487 ERVLGTSHWYNTAGS

-508 ENTPIENPSTEFHLY
+508 ESTTVENPSTEFHLY
-523 TLEWTEDAIK
+523 TVEWTEGAVK
-533 IFLDDVKYYELPN
+533 IFLDDVKYYELTN
-546 SADLPFNAN
+546 SADLPFNAD
-555 FYLILNIAMGGT
+555 FYLILNVAMGGT
-567 NGGDID
+567 LGGDID
-573 PAFTQDTME
+573 PSFTQDTME

>member
-1 MKKMKLFKNIL
+1 MKTMKTFKKIIGLFI
-12 GVFFLSILLFT
+12 LSISLFT
-23 GCQEEDKEFGDL
+23 SCQDEDQEFGAL
-35 IAPTNITLSYEVLGQ
+35 KAPTNITLNYEVLGQ
-50 DDENPNGDGSGIVNF
+50 DADNPNGDGSGIVNF
-65 SATADDAITFIYS
+65 SATADDAITYIYS

-83 NNASAPNG
+83 DNASAPSGN
-91 ASSHRFTRTGISS
+91 SSHRFTRTGLSS

-109 IASGIGGVTSSSSVN
+109 TASGLGGVTSSKSIN
-124 ITVFSAFDDIEAKS
+124 IEVFSAFDDIEAKS
-138 FLSGAPISQDTDG
+138 FLSGAPISQDSDG
-151 TDVISISAPATKTW
+151 LDVINISSPVTKVW

-182 FDIEIYGAPREYYYP
+182 FDIQIYGAPREYYYP
-197 SFFAAPP
+197 SFFSAAP
-204 GTFCGSD
+204 GTFCGND

-249 AIAGGAGGADA
+249 AIAGGAGGGDA
-260 CLDFNTSTVSNVSF
+260 CLDFDTSTVSNVSF

-283 VADPSFEARGTQM
+283 VADPSFESRGTQM

-330 VDPNLAW
+330 ADPNLAW
-337 YHKFTSSPGG
+337 YHKFTSTPGG
-347 GGDVDDG
+347 SGSDDE
-354 YVYTNLV
+354 YVFTDLV
-361 WEDDFNTAGAPDST
+361 WEDDFNTDGAPDST

-389 VGWGN
+389 TGWGN

-408 VENGSLKI
+408 VEGGSLKI
-416 TAKKEGG
+416 TAKKEGN

-437 FTYGRVEVRAKLPSA
+437 FTYGRVEVRAKLPAS

-461 LGSNHPTVGWPSSGE
+461 LGSNHPTAGWPYSGE
-476 VDIMEQRGNDK
+476 VDIMEQRGDDK
-487 SYVEGTCHWYNTAGV
+487 ERVLGTSHWYNTAGS

-508 ENTPIENPSTEFHLY
+508 ESTAVENPSTEFHLY
-523 TLEWTEDAIK
+523 TVEWTEGAVK
-533 IFLDDVKYYELPN
+533 IFLDDVKYYELTN
-546 SADLPFNAN
+546 SADLPFNAD
-555 FYLILNIAMGGT
+555 FYLILNVAMGGT
-567 NGGDID
+567 LGGDID
-573 PAFTQDTME
+573 PSFTQDTME

>member
-1 MKKMKLFKNIL
+1 MKTMKTFKKIIGLFI
-12 GVFFLSILLFT
+12 LSISLFT
-23 GCQEEDKEFGDL
+23 SCQDEDQEFGAL
-35 IAPTNITLSYEVLGQ
+35 KAPSNITLNYEVLGQ
-50 DDENPNGDGSGIVNF
+50 DADNPNGDGSGIVNF
-65 SATADDAITFIYS
+65 SATADNAITYIYS

-83 NNASAPNG
+83 DNASAPSGN
-91 ASSHRFTRTGISS
+91 SSHRFTRTGLSS

-109 IASGIGGVTSSSSVN
+109 TASGLGGVTSSKSIN
-124 ITVFSAFDDIEAKS
+124 IEVFSAFDDIEAKS
-138 FLSGAPISQDTDG
+138 FLSGAPISQDSDG
-151 TDVISISAPATKTW
+151 VDVINISSPATKVW

-182 FDIEIYGAPREYYYP
+182 FDIQIYGAPREYYYP
-197 SFFAAPP
+197 SFFSAAP
-204 GTFCGSD
+204 GTFCGND

-249 AIAGGAGGADA
+249 AIAGGAGGGDA
-260 CLDFNTSTVSNVSF
+260 CLDFDTSTVSNVSF

-283 VADPSFEARGTQM
+283 VADPSFESRGTQM

-330 VDPNLAW
+330 ADPNLAW
-337 YHKFTSSPGG
+337 YHKFTSTPGG
-347 GGDVDDG
+347 SGSDDE
-354 YVYTNLV
+354 YVFTDLV
-361 WEDDFNTAGAPDST
+361 WEDDFNTDGAPDST

-389 VGWGN
+389 TGWGN

-408 VENGSLKI
+408 VEGGSLKI
-416 TAKKEGG
+416 TAKKEGN

-437 FTYGRVEVRAKLPSA
+437 FTYGRVEVRAKLPASL
-452 QGTWPAIWM
+452 GTWPAIWM
-461 LGSNHPTVGWPSSGE
+461 LGSNHPTAGWPYSGE
-476 VDIMEQRGNDK
+476 VDIMEQRGDDK
-487 SYVEGTCHWYNTAGV
+487 ERVLGTSHWYNTAGS

-508 ENTPIENPSTEFHLY
+508 ESTTVENPSTEFHLY
-523 TLEWTEDAIK
+523 TVEWTEGAVK
-533 IFLDDVKYYELPN
+533 IFLDDVKYYELTN
-546 SADLPFNAN
+546 YADLPFNAD
-555 FYLILNIAMGGT
+555 FYLILNVAMGGT
-567 NGGDID
+567 LGGDID
-573 PAFTQDTME
+573 PSFTQDTME

>member
-1 MKKMKLFKNIL
+1 MKTFKKIIGLFI
-12 GVFFLSILLFT
+12 LSIFLFT
-23 GCQEEDKEFGDL
+23 SCQDEDQEFGAL
-35 IAPTNITLSYEVLGQ
+35 KAPTNITLNYEVLGQ
-50 DDENPNGDGSGIVNF
+50 DADNPNGDGSGIVNF
-65 SATADDAITFIYS
+65 SATADDAITYIYS

-83 NNASAPNG
+83 DNASAPSGN
-91 ASSHRFTRTGISS
+91 SSHRFTRTGLSS

-109 IASGIGGVTSSSSVN
+109 TASGLGGVTSSKSIN
-124 ITVFSAFDDIEAKS
+124 IEVFSAFDDIEAKS
-138 FLSGAPISQDTDG
+138 FLSGAPISQDSDG
-151 TDVISISAPATKTW
+151 LDVINISSPVTKVW

-182 FDIEIYGAPREYYYP
+182 FDIQIYGAPREYYYP
-197 SFFAAPP
+197 SFFSAAP
-204 GTFCGSD
+204 GTFCGND

-249 AIAGGAGGADA
+249 AIAGGAGGGDA
-260 CLDFNTSTVSNVSF
+260 CLDFDTSTVSNVSF

-283 VADPSFEARGTQM
+283 VADPSFESRGTQM

-330 VDPNLAW
+330 ADPNLAW
-337 YHKFTSSPGG
+337 YHKFTSTPGG
-347 GGDVDDG
+347 SGSDDE
-354 YVYTNLV
+354 YVFTDLV
-361 WEDDFNTAGAPDST
+361 WEDDFNTDGAPDST

-389 VGWGN
+389 TGWGN

-408 VENGSLKI
+408 VEGGSLKI
-416 TAKKEGG
+416 TAKKEGN

-437 FTYGRVEVRAKLPSA
+437 FTYGRVEVRAKLPAS

-461 LGSNHPTVGWPSSGE
+461 LGSNHPTAGWPYSGE
-476 VDIMEQRGNDK
+476 VDIMEQRGDDK
-487 SYVEGTCHWYNTAGV
+487 ERVLGTSHWYNTAGS

-508 ENTPIENPSTEFHLY
+508 ESTTVENPSTEFHLY
-523 TLEWTEDAIK
+523 TVEWTEGAVK
-533 IFLDDVKYYELPN
+533 IFLDDVKYYELTN
-546 SADLPFNAN
+546 SADLPFNAD
-555 FYLILNIAMGGT
+555 FYLILNVAMGGT
-567 NGGDID
+567 LGGDID
-573 PAFTQDTME
+573 PSFTQDTME

>member
-1 MKKMKLFKNIL
+1 MKTFKKIIGLFI
-12 GVFFLSILLFT
+12 LSISLFT
-23 GCQEEDKEFGDL
+23 SCQDEDQEFGAL
-35 IAPTNITLSYEVLGQ
+35 KAPSNITLNYEVLGQ
-50 DDENPNGDGSGIVNF
+50 DADNPNGDGSGIVNF
-65 SATADDAITFIYS
+65 SATADDAITYIYS

-83 NNASAPNG
+83 DNASAPSGN
-91 ASSHRFTRTGISS
+91 SSHRFTRTGLSS

-109 IASGIGGVTSSSSVN
+109 TASGLGGVTSSKSIN
-124 ITVFSAFDDIEAKS
+124 IEVFSAFDDIEAKS
-138 FLSGAPISQDTDG
+138 FLSGAPISQDSDG
-151 TDVISISAPATKTW
+151 VDVINISSPATKVW

-182 FDIEIYGAPREYYYP
+182 FDIQIYGAPREYYYP
-197 SFFAAPP
+197 SFFSAAP
-204 GTFCGSD
+204 GTFCGND

-249 AIAGGAGGADA
+249 AIAGGAGGGDA
-260 CLDFNTSTVSNVSF
+260 CLDFDTSTVSNVSF

-283 VADPSFEARGTQM
+283 VADPSFESRGTQM

-330 VDPNLAW
+330 ADPNLAW
-337 YHKFTSSPGG
+337 YHKFTSTPGG
-347 GGDVDDG
+347 SGSDDE
-354 YVYTNLV
+354 YVFTDLV
-361 WEDDFNTAGAPDST
+361 WEDDFNTDGAPDST

-389 VGWGN
+389 TGWGN

-408 VENGSLKI
+408 VEGGSLKI
-416 TAKKEGG
+416 TAKKEGN

-437 FTYGRVEVRAKLPSA
+437 FTYGRVEVRAKLPAS

-461 LGSNHPTVGWPSSGE
+461 LGSNHPTAGWPYSGE
-476 VDIMEQRGNDK
+476 VDIMEQRGDDK
-487 SYVEGTCHWYNTAGV
+487 ERVLGTSHWYNTAGS

-508 ENTPIENPSTEFHLY
+508 ESTTVENPSTEFHLY
-523 TLEWTEDAIK
+523 TVEWTEGAVK
-533 IFLDDVKYYELPN
+533 IFLDDVKYYELTN
-546 SADLPFNAN
+546 SADLPFNAD
-555 FYLILNIAMGGT
+555 FYLILNVAMGGT
-567 NGGDID
+567 LGGDID
-573 PAFTQDTME
+573 PSFTQDTME